1 MRLHEAAP
9 KLIIQ
14 ERTGDRVKV
23 LSYWPVP
30 ELTRAELAL
39 GRLHL
44 MTTTPYAPI
53 EPSAKERMSMIQ
65 ANTTPLE
72 LKAQAFD
79 FQTHTTT
86 SSTRLSPPTMPPPAQ
101 KSPPHP
107 KKKRKTPTL

>member
-1 MRLHEAAP
+1 M
-9 KLIIQ
+9 Q
-14 ERTGDRVKV
+14 ELTGDRVEV
-23 LSYWPVP
+23 FLYWPVP
-30 ELTRAELAL
+30 ELIRAELAL
-39 GRLHL
+39 GRLQL

-53 EPSAKERMSMIQ
+53 EPSVKERMSMIQ

-72 LKAQAFD
+72 LKAQASD

-86 SSTRLSPPTMPPPAQ
+86 SPMRLSPPTMPPPAQ